1 MCYKYSIPPI
11 VRPTPLQCK
20 YDLIRWVASLE
31 ENNLV
36 LQSSIPMS
44 LSVLSSHLY
53 VKVTFFCNVIV
64 NLI

>member
-1 MCYKYSIPPI
+1 MCYKYSIPPV
-11 VRPTPLQCK
+11 VRPLQCK

-36 LQSSIPMS
+36 LQSSIPMP

-53 VKVTFFCNVIV
+53 VKVTFSCNVIV

>member
-53 VKVTFFCNVIV
+53 VKVTFSCNVIV